1 MPPNASPR
9 LAKSLPWVGNAQ
21 LRGVGQWLFSKD
33 GETVLPELN
42 PVVVCDKT
50 PAVQACVLAG
60 IGLGIFPDFAVE
72 DEIAEGRLV
81 RVFADWSL
89 PTGGI
94 HAVFPPARFRPA
106 KMRAFV
112 DFLAAAERKRVRR

>member
-1 MPPNASPR
+1 M
-9 LAKSLPWVGNAQ
+9 
-21 LRGVGQWLFSKD
+21 RGVGQWLFSKD

-81 RVFADWSL
+81 RVF
-89 PTGGI
+89 PTG
-94 HAVFPPARFRPA
+94 ACPPAASMPSFHQPASGRPRCA
-106 KMRAFV
+106 PSWISWRRQRGSGSEDEAF
-112 DFLAAAERKRVRR
+112 APS